1 MSKNGLG
8 SLRVMVIDVEGDKI
22 LRDELCDAVVAGI
35 ACNPEEGKKQEG
47 GDILVACKCG
57 LSTGVAAVAAAE
69 EAIQKQKNKT
79 VESFLR
85 KGGIENVAN
94 LMKSALEGDFG
105 GEDSSDEC

>member
-1 MSKNGLG
+1 MSEAKHAFRIML
-8 SLRVMVIDVEGDKI
+8 IDIDADKV
-22 LRDELCDAVVAGI
+22 LVDEFCDAVVAGI

-79 VESFLR
+79 LESFLR
-85 KGGIENVAN
+85 KGGIENVAD
-94 LMKSALEGDFG
+94 LMKAALEGDFG
-105 GEDSSDEC
+105 GEVSDGEG